1 MTEEILVVIVAM
13 REVRLLIAEV
23 MEANWSVVREVM
35 LNDMMVFAC
44 SKGQMKSFKV
54 FHDNVNHPHT

>member
-35 LNDMMVFAC
+35 LNDMMVFAWVLAVL
-44 SKGQMKSFKV
+44 SLPMLSV
-54 FHDNVNHPHT
+54 SRV